1 MKINRKYLLA
11 VCGLGVL
18 AMNIPV
24 FAAAGQWS
32 SSGNIIYYNDGNV
45 GLGTSSP
52 ASKLDVRGSIT
63 LGTGLVNENNYLT
76 LRGPNTPYGVN
87 SNQGIKWKFSSA
99 GEAEI
104 RAYRGISWDTHMDF
118 ITNGSSNLNP
128 QVRMQIN
135 GDGNVGIGMIGDN
148 LSKRFMVRGQSEF
161 RDYSTLNSGDSLVV
175 MRAYYN
181 TPNANSNLLVVGGTG
196 ASNWEKFIVKTN
208 GNAYLDGKLTAKSIV
223 VKSNAWADYV
233 FEDGYQLKAL
243 KEVKDYITVNKHLP
257 NIPSATEV
265 KENGISVGEMQQKQM
280 EKIEELTLYILQLD
294 ERINKLEQENSE
306 LQSKLTY

>member
-1 MKINRKYLLA
+1 MLA

-208 GNAYLDGKLTAKSIV
+208 GNAILNGQLKAQSIV
-223 VKSNAWADYV
+223 VTSDVWSDYV
-233 FEDGYQLKAL
+233 FENDYNLRSLSDVEQYI
-243 KEVKDYITVNKHLP
+243 KENMHLP
-257 NIPSATEV
+257 NIPSAKEIE
-265 KENGISVGEMQQKQM
+265 ENGIPIGEMQQKQM
-280 EKIEELTLYILQLD
+280 EKIEELTLYIIEQDKKIKNID
-294 ERINKLEQENSE
+294 ERLGKLER
-306 LQSKLTY
+306 LLGY

>member
-208 GNAYLDGKLTAKSIV
+208 GNAILNGQLKAQSIV
-223 VKSNAWADYV
+223 VTSDVWSDYV
-233 FEDGYQLKAL
+233 FENDYNLRSLSDVEQYI
-243 KEVKDYITVNKHLP
+243 KENMHLP
-257 NIPSATEV
+257 NIPSAKEIE
-265 KENGISVGEMQQKQM
+265 ENGIPIGEMQQKQM
-280 EKIEELTLYILQLD
+280 EKIEELTLYIIEQDKKIKNID
-294 ERINKLEQENSE
+294 ERLGKLER
-306 LQSKLTY
+306 LLGY